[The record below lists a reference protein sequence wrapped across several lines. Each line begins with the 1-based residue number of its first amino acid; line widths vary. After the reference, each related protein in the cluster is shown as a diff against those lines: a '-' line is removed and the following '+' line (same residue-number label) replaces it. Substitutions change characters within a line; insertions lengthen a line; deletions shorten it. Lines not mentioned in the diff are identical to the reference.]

1 MGTHSSNIFGDTRAI
16 YVSKLLQ
23 VPFHICINFY
33 FMYILMSLMLNIIVS
48 YIIARLT
55 FVLQYFLLASW
66 IPMFRISLITSA
78 WGIFIPCVLWV
89 ITIFISS
96 EKAIPLLWSAIVF
109 GM

>member
-1 MGTHSSNIFGDTRAI
+1 M
-16 YVSKLLQ
+16 YVL
-23 VPFHICINFY
+23 
-33 FMYILMSLMLNIIVS
+33 ILSMLNIIVS
-48 YIIARLT
+48 YIIARFT
-55 FVLQYFLLASW
+55 FVLQYFLLAIW

-78 WGIFIPCVLWV
+78 WGIIIPCILWI